1 MVENERRRVL
11 KLLIAAGLLAES
23 GRAEGASPLTP
34 EILEKA
40 MLLFEGDLKAES
52 LRAVLPAVQRNVD
65 FFRLVRELDIEDRV
79 EPAPVFHAS
88 RGALERSGR

>member
-1 MVENERRRVL
+1 MVENERRRLL
-11 KLLIAAGLLAES
+11 KLMIAAGFLAEAGAAS
-23 GRAEGASPLTP
+23 GVSPLTP

-40 MLLFEGDLKAES
+40 MVLFEGDLGRES
-52 LRAVLPAVQRNVD
+52 LEAVLPAVQRNVD

-88 RGALERSGR
+88 RSFLERSGR